1 MVKEHEVLNQLGEG
15 ERDAAL
21 GAALMYRDTDIHLK
35 KMSQNLHLVGIFTW
49 CMNVLSSRADLE
61 KVMNDTKAQKRYHIA
76 PSRETGQQW
85 HIPTRNALD
94 LLY

>member
-35 KMSQNLHLVGIFTW
+35 KMSQN
-49 CMNVLSSRADLE
+49 
-61 KVMNDTKAQKRYHIA
+61 HI
-76 PSRETGQQW
+76 
-85 HIPTRNALD
+85 
-94 LLY
+94 